1 LVSVTAT
8 AADRESPGRYLIVAK
23 PVSVQFVRYGDDP
36 GAVVSPSFYKL
47 KIKDARVV
55 QGPSKLMPATMTL
68 EIRANNGDA
77 ILDYD
82 QVYLLLDALGSSKY
96 KVVYWERVI
105 SMACMK
111 EALVD
116 PKYQDRYFDE
126 KIGGL
131 KMKCT
136 YLRQYMPPE

>member
-1 LVSVTAT
+1 MESKMTSLLALLMAILVSVTAT

-23 PVSVQFVRYGDDP
+23 PVGVQFVRYGDDP

-55 QGPSKLMPATMTL
+55 QEGPSKLMPATMTL

-82 QVYLLLDALGSSKY
+82 QVYLLARC
-96 KVVYWERVI
+96 VRFE
-105 SMACMK
+105 
-111 EALVD
+111 
-116 PKYQDRYFDE
+116 
-126 KIGGL
+126 
-131 KMKCT
+131 
-136 YLRQYMPPE
+136 